1 MQVDPRLHF
10 LLRRLKEAQYDYFPN
25 EKIRILDIGCADGSF
40 MKLLCENIINF
51 EAIDGLDVPSQWLK
65 EPKVRSIGDLYI
77 QDLQK
82 GTGPIPLRH
91 YHIVTLWEVIEHIEN
106 VYDFLRNLKRL
117 LVPKG
122 IVLLSTPNLFSLS
135 RLIKGDAWVGIKDQT
150 HKYLF
155 DRLALDMVLSRS
167 GFSGIN
173 ISSYFFP
180 SLSSKFDTVNNLFA
194 AIPGGGMFFA
204 KALNNKEEKK
214 ELSA

>member
-1 MQVDPRLHF
+1 MHIDPRLHF
-10 LLRRLKEAQYDYFPN
+10 LLRRLKEVQNYYFPN
-25 EKIRILDIGCADGSF
+25 EKIRILDVGCADGSF
-40 MKLLCENIINF
+40 MSLLAENIINV
-51 EAIDGLDVPSQWLK
+51 ESIDGLDVSPKWLT

-106 VYDFLRNLKRL
+106 VYVFLKNLKQI

-135 RLIKGDAWVGIKDQT
+135 RLIKGNAWVGIKDQT

-180 SLSSKFDTVNNLFA
+180 SLSLKYDTVNNLLS

-204 KALNNKEEKK
+204 KAVNNIEEKK
-214 ELSA
+214 EL